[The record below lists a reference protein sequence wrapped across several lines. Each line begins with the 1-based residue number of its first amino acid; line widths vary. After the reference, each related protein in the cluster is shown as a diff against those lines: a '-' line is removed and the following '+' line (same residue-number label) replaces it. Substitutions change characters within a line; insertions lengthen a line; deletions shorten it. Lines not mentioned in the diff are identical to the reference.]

1 MEQKV
6 GNNPSTAGY
15 SLMQFGVSPFNIP
28 FTFNLV
34 NFTILPPVPMQ
45 QMIEV
50 PVAT

>member
-6 GNNPSTAGY
+6 GNNPSTAAY

-34 NFTILPPVPMQ
+34 NFAVLPEVPMP

-50 PVAT
+50 PVTT